1 MKIKISFHFTI
12 YSMLFFVLLMGCGND
27 NSSGSEELTDE
38 SKEQI
43 EIEIRQTVDDYFE
56 NVKSKNLEAMLSFWS
71 DSEDFIHAADGR
83 VFGGYDK
90 WSNWLIDQN
99 KKDTFEEWLYWNN
112 SDIHVIVLSKDA
124 AAYTMN
130 FENSFV
136 ENGETRKVTGSW
148 TYVFRKSELGWQVVM
163 SNGHHIGLSYDE

>member
-1 MKIKISFHFTI
+1 MKINISFHFAI
-12 YSMLFFVLLMGCGND
+12 CNILVFVLLVGCRID
-27 NSSGSEELTDE
+27 NSSEPEELSIE
-38 SKEQI
+38 SMEQI
-43 EIEIRQTVDDYFE
+43 ESEIRQTVDDYFE
-56 NVKSKNLEAMLSFWS
+56 NVKSKNLDAMLSFWS
-71 DSEDFIHAADGR
+71 DSEDFIHAGDGS
-83 VFGGYDK
+83 VFGGYEK
-90 WSNWLIDQN
+90 WSNWLTDRN
-99 KKDTFEEWLYWNN
+99 KKGTVEEWLYWNN

-130 FENSFV
+130 FENAFI